1 MGTVCMADMLVHDS
15 HVVLMAQLTDRKL
28 GVQAAG
34 TREHAAL
41 AVWHM
46 PAGLDMPAALQDLAF
61 YVAAAAGVLLLTS
74 PGGGL
79 ASARLPLSGLLLCT
93 GMGERLLRQ
102 HLAQWLPLVADGL
115 VRARVLGGSCGPGR
129 QLPYDGSPAFTV

>member
-1 MGTVCMADMLVHDS
+1 MR
-15 HVVLMAQLTDRKL
+15 VLPRPLP
-28 GVQAAG
+28 
-34 TREHAAL
+34 H
-41 AVWHM
+41 
-46 PAGLDMPAALQDLAF
+46 AALQDLAF

-115 VRARVLGGSCGPGR
+115 VRACALDGRCVPGKL
-129 QLPYDGSPAFTV
+129 LPYHGNHAVFNVAQNA